1 MEQFFKKMGW
11 TSIITSLGF
20 SILGLIIAYNPNTT
34 FQIISYILGGIL
46 IAYGI
51 IKMVEYLKLNGQN
64 SFYGSELSY
73 GVIAVL
79 LGIVVIVCSDMIE
92 TLLRILVGIW
102 IVYSGIMR
110 LGVSIRLQRF
120 NSDNK
125 IWVAVLLIALAMLL
139 CGIYIVASPGAVM
152 MTIGIIMIFYGIM
165 DIIEEIIFMKNVK
178 EITK

>member
-20 SILGLIIAYNPNTT
+20 SILGLIIAYHPNTT
-34 FQIISYILGGIL
+34 FQVISYILGGIL
-46 IAYGI
+46 IAYGVVKI
-51 IKMVEYLKLNGQN
+51 IEYLKMKDQN

-110 LGVSIRLQRF
+110 LGVAIRLQRF
-120 NSDNK
+120 NADNK

-139 CGIYIVASPGAVM
+139 CGIYIIASPGAVM
-152 MTIGIIMIFYGIM
+152 MTIGIIMVFYGMM

-178 EITK
+178 DIM

>member
-1 MEQFFKKMGW
+1 MEQFLKKMGW

-46 IAYGI
+46 IAYGVVKI
-51 IKMVEYLKLNGQN
+51 IEYLKMKDASTLYNN
-64 SFYGSELSY
+64 ELSY

-79 LGIVVIVCSDMIE
+79 LGIVVIICSGMIE
-92 TLLRILVGIW
+92 ILLRILVGIW

-110 LGVSIRLQRF
+110 FGIAIKLQKF

-125 IWVAVLLIALAMLL
+125 IWVPVLFISITMLL
-139 CGIYIVASPGAVM
+139 SGIYIIASPGAVI
-152 MTIGIIMIFYGIM
+152 MTIGIIMVVYGIM
-165 DIIEEIIFMKNVK
+165 DIIEEIIFMRNVK
-178 EITK
+178 DIM